1 MPAAGAAGAARETAP
16 TPASPWK
23 PATRVAFRFTFTYL
37 LLWSVANQ
45 VLGGMV
51 LTPFGQLPAL
61 GRVWPMSA
69 ITQWVAA
76 HVWQVE
82 APFIAGNSGDTMFY
96 WVQTSWLLGFS
107 MLATAVWTFTDT
119 RVEYDRLHRWFRLF
133 LRWGLAAQMFFFGF
147 AKVIPTQF
155 VPPALTT
162 IVQPI
167 GNMPLSNL
175 LWVFIGASTPYQMAT
190 GWAELLGA
198 ILLIFPVTTPLGAAI
213 TLFDMLQVNLLNV
226 AYDFGLKQI
235 SFHYVLMS
243 LAILAPDVKRI
254 ANVLLLNR
262 EAGLSTQVPIF
273 RTPTAERRALAA
285 QVAIGIY
292 LAIMFGWLQVRQW
305 DAPDGPAHPR
315 SPLYGIWDI
324 ERLTIDGESRPVEL
338 NDYDRRWRRAI
349 FDFPDRMAF
358 QRIDDTLARYDTQ
371 FDLDRMTLVL
381 RKLNS
386 RNWISA
392 FRYQRPSDD
401 RMIFDGT
408 MDGHDVHMELTL
420 VGRDTWPLLNS
431 RFRWV
436 RPPD

>member
-1 MPAAGAAGAARETAP
+1 MENM
-16 TPASPWK
+16 PWK
-23 PATRVAFRFTFTYL
+23 PATRVAFRVTFVYL
-37 LLWSVANQ
+37 ALWSIANQ

-51 LTPFGQLPAL
+51 LTPFGQLPSF

-69 ITQWVAA
+69 ITGWVAA
-76 HVWQVE
+76 HVFGVD
-82 APFIAGNSGDTMFY
+82 APFIAGNSGDTLFY
-96 WVQTSWLLGFS
+96 WVQTAWLLAVSVG
-107 MLATAVWTFTDT
+107 ATIAWSALDT
-119 RVEYDRLHRWFRLF
+119 RTDYDRLHRWFRLF
-133 LRWGLAAQMFFFGF
+133 IRWGLAAQMFFFGF

-167 GNMPLSNL
+167 GNMTLSNL
-175 LWVFIGASTPYQMAT
+175 LWIFIGASTPYQMAT

-198 ILLIFPVTTPLGAAI
+198 ILLVFPMTTPLGAAI
-213 TLFDMLQVNLLNV
+213 TLFDMLQVNLLNM

-235 SFHYVLMS
+235 SFHYILMS
-243 LAILAPDVKRI
+243 LFLLAPDLRRI
-254 ANVLLLNR
+254 ANVLVLNR
-262 EAGLSTQVPIF
+262 AAGASTQVPIF
-273 RTPTAERRALAA
+273 RSAAAERRALTV
-285 QVAIGIY
+285 QVVIGIY
-292 LAIMFGWLQVRQW
+292 LAVMFAWLQVRQW

-315 SPLYGIWDI
+315 SPLYGIWNI
-324 ERLTIDGESRPVEL
+324 EQLTIDGEARPVAL

-358 QRIDDTLARYDTQ
+358 QRTDDTMARYDTQ
-371 FDLDRMTLVL
+371 FDLERRSIVL
-381 RKLNS
+381 RKVNS

-392 FRYQRPSDD
+392 FSYQRPADD
-401 RMIFDGT
+401 RMILDGS
-408 MDGHDVHMELTL
+408 MDGHEIHMELAL